1 MGLCKSFL
9 CTLTDIYPAG
19 AGGADHADQLR
30 YVRGGPGPGSGH
42 QHQHNG
48 STNYKSK
55 Q

>member
-9 CTLTDIYPAG
+9 CTLTDIYLGAG
-19 AGGADHADQLR
+19 AGGADQLR